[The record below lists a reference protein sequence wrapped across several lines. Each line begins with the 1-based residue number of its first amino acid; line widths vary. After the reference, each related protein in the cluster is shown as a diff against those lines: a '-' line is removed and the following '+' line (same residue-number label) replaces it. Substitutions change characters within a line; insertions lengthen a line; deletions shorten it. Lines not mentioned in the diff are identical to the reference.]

1 MRGKVQVQVHWLL
14 VGRCGD
20 PSFVDRDR
28 EVEEH
33 LRLRG
38 LLYCPRQLANRQI
51 GNKVGPVDASRCAPA
66 LVADPDAKDVV
77 DSPG

>member
-1 MRGKVQVQVHWLL
+1 MRGEVHVHVHWLL
-14 VGRCGD
+14 LGRCGD
-20 PSFVDRDR
+20 PSFLYRNR

-33 LRLRG
+33 LRLHG
-38 LLYCPRQLANRQI
+38 LLCGPRQFAERQI